1 MEYLLPQFSLAIT
14 VCIPPTPFFS
24 KLMLIRDPADK
35 RGSTVI
41 AKSVQVSRIDQNN
54 KMIYLD
60 AEDMEALD
68 NIHRS
73 AGVRRFVYPAFNVDF
88 GFPDKS

>member
-1 MEYLLPQFSLAIT
+1 
-14 VCIPPTPFFS
+14 
-24 KLMLIRDPADK
+24 MLTHDPADK

-54 KMIYLD
+54 KIIDLD
-60 AEDMEALD
+60 AEDMEALE
-68 NIHRS
+68 NIYKS
-73 AGVRRFVYPAFNVDF
+73 AGVRRYVYPAFNVDF